1 MKLLLIFGGAV
12 AAVGLFL
19 LATASADTTFFAQQY
34 PLLLALNAALA
45 ALLAGVV
52 AFQLLALARR
62 YRARVFGARLTLRL
76 LMRFALLAVVPGLIV
91 YAVSVQ
97 FITRSIE
104 SWFDVKVDAALEG
117 GITLGQQAI
126 DQTVLDMQ
134 AKARAM
140 ALELGGR
147 SAPQI
152 VSQLERLREQA
163 GVQEA
168 TVLTASG
175 RLIASASEDVTK
187 LLPDLPGAQLL
198 RQARVN
204 RGYAA
209 VDSAAGRPL
218 SLRVV
223 VPMGPMALSDEARF
237 LQLRQSVAPAF
248 SRSLEAV
255 EAAHR
260 DYRELAISR
269 DGLKRIY
276 VVTLTFAVLM
286 ALFVAV
292 AVAVTQSNL
301 LAEPLANLA
310 QATQAVARGD
320 FSRQSPVTSR
330 DELGVLTESFNSMT
344 RQLAEARRV
353 VEANR
358 LALEAAKG
366 HLENILANLSAGV
379 LVFDHEL
386 QLTIS
391 NRGAAAILGAE
402 AESFASRMRE
412 LFREHREKS
421 WELELTLKGTGK
433 TLHARGAR
441 LPQATGGGYVAVFD
455 DVTQLIQAQRA
466 TAWAEVARR
475 LAHEIKNPLTPIQ
488 LSAERL
494 EMKLAERLP
503 REDAETL
510 RHATETIVNQ
520 VAALKAM
527 VDDFRDYARM
537 HEIKNPLT
545 PIQLSAERL
554 EMKLAER
561 LPREDAETLRHATET
576 IVNQV
581 AALKAMVDDFRDYA
595 RMPAPEPGRL
605 DLNELVNQVLALYEN
620 STVPIAKRLTDGLPP
635 VWADSAQ
642 IRQVIHNLV
651 QNAQDAL
658 ENVRQSG
665 ASPAIE
671 VRTELAGD
679 RVKLA
684 VSDNGAGFPEE
695 LMARIFEPYVTTKPR
710 GTGLGLAIV
719 KKIVDEHHG
728 SVAIENRP
736 SRGAS
741 VSVLLPLAKAA

>member
-91 YAVSVQ
+91 CAVSVQ

-140 ALELGGR
+140 ALELAGR

-198 RQARVN
+198 RQARAN

-269 DGLKRIY
+269 DGLKSLAGSLGHPVY
-276 VVTLTFAVLM
+276 WAGPKNGYTYELTRTASGQVYLRY
-286 ALFVAV
+286 LPRGVKVGTKEPYLTVA
-292 AVAVTQSNL
+292 TY
-301 LAEPLANLA
+301 PF
-310 QATQAVARGD
+310 RGA
-320 FSRQSPVTSR
+320 F
-330 DELGVLTESFNSMT
+330 G
-344 RQLAEARRV
+344 AI
-353 VEANR
+353 
-358 LALEAAKG
+358 LALEKRKNAAKIKLAG
-366 HLENILANLSAGV
+366 GGRAVVDPDKKSIHLAYPGSQYEV
-379 LVFDHEL
+379 EVFDPSPRRAR
-386 QLTIS
+386 QVV
-391 NRGAAAILGAE
+391 
-402 AESFASRMRE
+402 ES
-412 LFREHREKS
+412 
-421 WELELTLKGTGK
+421 G
-433 TLHARGAR
+433 
-441 LPQATGGGYVAVFD
+441 Q
-455 DVTQLIQAQRA
+455 I
-466 TAWAEVARR
+466 
-475 LAHEIKNPLTPIQ
+475 
-488 LSAERL
+488 
-494 EMKLAERLP
+494 
-503 REDAETL
+503 
-510 RHATETIVNQ
+510 
-520 VAALKAM
+520 
-527 VDDFRDYARM
+527 
-537 HEIKNPLT
+537 
-545 PIQLSAERL
+545 
-554 EMKLAER
+554 
-561 LPREDAETLRHATET
+561 
-576 IVNQV
+576 
-581 AALKAMVDDFRDYA
+581 
-595 RMPAPEPGRL
+595 
-605 DLNELVNQVLALYEN
+605 
-620 STVPIAKRLTDGLPP
+620 STVG
-635 VWADSAQ
+635 
-642 IRQVIHNLV
+642 
-651 QNAQDAL
+651 
-658 ENVRQSG
+658 
-665 ASPAIE
+665 
-671 VRTELAGD
+671 
-679 RVKLA
+679 
-684 VSDNGAGFPEE
+684 
-695 LMARIFEPYVTTKPR
+695 
-710 GTGLGLAIV
+710 
-719 KKIVDEHHG
+719 
-728 SVAIENRP
+728 
-736 SRGAS
+736 
-741 VSVLLPLAKAA
+741 